1 MKKRLLLLCLVLLL
15 VWLPACGGAPA
26 APAAPPAAGGEPA
39 GDETPAAEEDKHL
52 IVAVNPDYESFD
64 PAVTYEAYG
73 MLILHACY
81 DNLLEFVGSLDNLQA
96 AAAESFETSA
106 DGLTYTFTLR
116 PDVKFSSGN
125 PLTAADVKWSVERAI
140 MIGGN
145 AVFMAEGLEAIEAPD
160 DATVIFRL
168 KETDPSFPVKL
179 TYNFFSILDSKT
191 AQEHGALSEET
202 LSGYF
207 ADGIAAR
214 MAAAPEASVAAAVED
229 TAKIWLDSNSAG
241 SGPYVI
247 ESYTPKV
254 EVVLARN
261 VNYWGETPY
270 YDKITVST
278 ITDPNAQAMM
288 LQQGDVDVAFNL
300 GPEQIN
306 PLEGKEG
313 VTVMDRQTLT
323 ASFLLMN
330 RSEEIGGPIADP
342 LVQRAIRL
350 ALDYPGIQSIAG
362 VDTETPVA
370 PFPLGLLG
378 SLPPLDPAAYP
389 QIESA
394 KALMEEAG
402 FADGFAVDFYV
413 PTTNIIGVDFVTLAQ
428 KIQSDLAAIG
438 ITTTIVPEDIM
449 ISLETYRNGQ
459 QPLGLWYWNPD
470 YPDNNSQ
477 LAFMPGNSVGLRA
490 NWAADMSPELAA
502 LAAEAATTTGDAARI
517 ELFRQIQESMSE
529 DSPFAMLMQHS
540 GQYAIRA
547 GLQNAEYIDRYYLD
561 LKRING

>member
-1 MKKRLLLLCLVLLL
+1 MKKLILFLCLALLLA
-15 VWLPACGGAPA
+15 WLPACGAPA
-26 APAAPPAAGGEPA
+26 TPAPPAGGDVPADGDNPA
-39 GDETPAAEEDKHL
+39 GEEKQL
-52 IVAVNPDYESFD
+52 IVAVDPDYESFD

-81 DNLLEFVGSLDNLQA
+81 DNLLEFVGSLENLQPS
-96 AAAESFETSA
+96 AAESFETSE

-116 PDVKFSSGN
+116 PDIKFSSGN

-145 AVFMAEGLEAIEAPD
+145 ASFMAEGLEAVEAPD
-160 DATVIFRL
+160 AATVVFRL
-168 KETDPSFPVKL
+168 RETDPSFPVKL
-179 TYNFFSILDSKT
+179 TYNFFSILDSKA
-191 AQEHGALSEET
+191 AQEHGAMSEED
-202 LSGYF
+202 L
-207 ADGIAAR
+207 AAAR
-214 MAAAPEASVAAAVED
+214 GPEDGSAAFVATDVSD
-229 TAKIWLDSNSAG
+229 TAKAWLDSNSAG

-261 VNYWGETPY
+261 VNYWGEAPY

-278 ITDPNAQAMM
+278 IADSNAQAMM
-288 LQQGDVDVAFNL
+288 LQQGDIDVAFNL
-300 GPEQIN
+300 GPEQIS
-306 PLEGKEG
+306 PLEGKDG
-313 VTVMDRQTLT
+313 ITVMDRQTLT

-330 RSEEIGGPIADP
+330 CSEEIGGPVADP
-342 LVQRAIRL
+342 LVQKAIRL

-362 VDTETPVA
+362 VDTATPVA

-378 SLPPLDPAAYP
+378 SLPPLDPAGYP
-389 QIESA
+389 RLEEAQ
-394 KALMEEAG
+394 ALMSEAG

-438 ITTTIVPEDIM
+438 IRTTIVPEDIM
-449 ISLETYRNGQ
+449 ISLETYRTGQ

-477 LAFMPGNSVGLRA
+477 LAFLPGNSVGLRA
-490 NWAADMSPELAA
+490 NWTADMNPELAA
-502 LAAEAATTTGDAARI
+502 LAAGAATETDPEARI
-517 ELFRQIQESMSE
+517 ALFGQIQKTMSE
-529 DSPFAMLMQHS
+529 DAPFAMLMQHT
-540 GQYAIRA
+540 GQYAINSN
-547 GLQNAEYIDRYYLD
+547 LKNAEYIDRYYLD
-561 LKRING
+561 LKRINE